1 MTNLYHA
8 TSIAAAQSID
18 SGGFRD
24 APFMSVAHGVCVSDR
39 PLDAADGV
47 ARHCDVIF
55 EIEIP
60 SGFDLEE
67 FEIIEEERPVD
78 AYREWLIPA
87 AKLNLCARRRMA
99 LGDIQ

>member
-8 TSIAAAQSID
+8 TSSAAAKSID
-18 SGGFRD
+18 SDGFQD
-24 APFMSVAHGVCVSDR
+24 APFMSIANGVCLSDR

-60 SGFDLEE
+60 AGFDLEK
-67 FEIIEEERPVD
+67 FEIIEEDRPVD

-87 AKLNLCARRRMA
+87 AQLNLWARRRM
-99 LGDIQ
+99 LEVE